1 MKTNQLMVEIGKEP
15 IPVET
20 AALRYARGN
29 LRKHEQGPAGSSRV
43 EKKCAT
49 DDFDSFWRAHNLRQ
63 KSWMSVG
70 PNVLNAASY
79 LGGCFSMLVI
89 CCH

>member
-1 MKTNQLMVEIGKEP
+1 MVEIGKEP

-43 EKKCAT
+43 EKHAPLMILIHFGQLT
-49 DDFDSFWRAHNLRQ
+49 
-63 KSWMSVG
+63 
-70 PNVLNAASY
+70 
-79 LGGCFSMLVI
+79 I
-89 CCH
+89 